1 MENLLDFH
9 EVYVLK
15 KCALGF
21 QEFKCHKLVL
31 SLVSKVF
38 DAMLFGHFREAQLEP
53 DEPILLDKVSPQAFR
68 CAMK

>member
-1 MENLLDFH
+1 MLMIMSF
-9 EVYVLK
+9 LK
-15 KCALGF
+15 NLGF

-31 SLVSKVF
+31 SLASSVF

>member
-1 MENLLDFH
+1 MLMIMSF
-9 EVYVLK
+9 LK
-15 KCALGF
+15 NLGF

-31 SLVSKVF
+31 SLASSVF

-53 DEPILLDKVSPQAFR
+53 DEPILLDKVSPKAFR